1 MITCCFRLELHHW
14 ILLPHA
20 LGRVSFWLETLQ
32 LTERQR
38 NTFLSEVL
46 HVEKKKH
53 MGSPGFI
60 YGDREL
66 QTLLS
71 HNKQTGALITA
82 PVVFSK
88 AKGRWQVG

>member
-46 HVEKKKH
+46 HVEKKSIWAH
-53 MGSPGFI
+53 LVSFMGMRAS
-60 YGDREL
+60 D
-66 QTLLS
+66 
-71 HNKQTGALITA
+71 TA
-82 PVVFSK
+82 
-88 AKGRWQVG
+88 